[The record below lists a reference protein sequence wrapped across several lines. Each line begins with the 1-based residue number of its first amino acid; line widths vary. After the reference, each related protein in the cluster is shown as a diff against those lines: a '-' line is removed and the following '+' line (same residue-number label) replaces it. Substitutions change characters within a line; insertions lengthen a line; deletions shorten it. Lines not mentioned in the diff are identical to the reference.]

1 MGTFTTILVAL
12 ILVIVCIMIGWESCC
27 RFYIDGEPLGSG
39 EVEVESTGETGKL
52 CAYEEGRIVDS
63 GEDFSLVEV
72 RREGKVEYVRA
83 PHVGEIGET
92 AIVFYGL
99 TKKEE

>member
-1 MGTFTTILVAL
+1 MGTFTTILIVS
-12 ILVIVCIMIGWESCC
+12 ILAVVCIMIGWESCC
-27 RFYIDGEPLGSG
+27 RFYIDGEA
-39 EVEVESTGETGKL
+39 VEAVDGMEKL
-52 CAYEEGRIVDS
+52 CAYEEGHIVDS

-99 TKKEE
+99 TRKEE